1 MGVNLKPIIV
11 KQDIELE
18 DLRDR
23 SLAVDS
29 SNILYQFLS
38 TIRTSKG
45 MPLTD
50 ESGHIT
56 SHPVGLL
63 YRSTKLIYEYNIP
76 LIFVFDGGAPTLKAE
91 EMKKRARRRE
101 EAKEEY
107 ERALERGD
115 FEAARSKAM
124 QAAGFSSTIFQDV
137 RLLLDY
143 LGIPYVQAK
152 GESEAQGAYMASK
165 GDVWGV
171 NSRDYDCLLFGAPR
185 LVRYL
190 TISASKRPDLIIM
203 EDFLKHNGITRKQP
217 VDMAIL
223 MGTDYNKGIY
233 KVGPKTSLKWIK
245 RHGRIENL
253 PDDKKE
259 RVTPHYEEIRRI
271 FLEPE
276 IVEDY
281 SVEFKG
287 LREEKIYSFLCD
299 EKGFPRDRVK
309 TAVDRMKEF
318 YERKRLQ
325 FS

>member
-11 KQDIELE
+11 KNDIELE

-23 SLAVDS
+23 DLAVDS

-50 ESGHIT
+50 KNGHVT
-56 SHPVGLL
+56 SHLVGLL

-76 LIFVFDGGAPTLKAE
+76 LVFIFDGGAPTLKAE
-91 EMKKRARRRE
+91 EMKKRAQRRE

-115 FEAARSKAM
+115 FDVARSKAM
-124 QAAGFSSTIFQDV
+124 QAAGFSSSIFQDAKI
-137 RLLLDY
+137 LLEY

-152 GESEAQGAYMASK
+152 GEAEAQGAYMASK

-171 NSRDYDCLLFGAPR
+171 NSRDYDCLLFGTPR

-190 TISASKRPDLIIM
+190 TISASRRPDLVVL
-203 EDFLKHNGITRKQP
+203 EDFLDHNGITREQL

-233 KVGPKTSLKWIK
+233 RVGPKTGLKWIR

-253 PDDKKE
+253 PDDKKKK
-259 RVTPHYEEIRRI
+259 VTPHYEEIRRI
-271 FLEPE
+271 FLEPKV
-276 IVEDY
+276 VEDY

-287 LREEKIYSFLCD
+287 LREEQVYSFLCD
-299 EKGFPRDRVK
+299 ERGFPKNRVK
-309 TAVDRMKEF
+309 TAVERMKQF
-318 YERKRLQ
+318 YEREI
-325 FS
+325 